1 MSSVQ
6 EKIDK
11 AKRLLQENKAPE
23 AEKQLRK
30 AVELDKTSITAKV
43 ELLRLLGLLK
53 KWDDFNKLVEDVFS
67 LASDNADVLTFKG
80 INLSRQQKHAEAIG
94 YYQKALAINPSLVMA
109 YTNLGTALREAN
121 QPSASEEALQKGLK
135 LEPNNFH
142 LHYELAQTLGYQM
155 RVDSAT
161 YELVETLKIN
171 PKYERGYLSLAKLY
185 NQIGQ
190 TDQAIDVLR
199 QCLTNVPTSED
210 ALNLMR
216 EFMVLKGDFQGAYKL
231 WEQVIALR
239 GLMSDYLELSKICLA
254 ANNIPQAEQV
264 LLRAATIS
272 PNSWQPHCYLA
283 ELYDLAGISDRAA
296 EKHRLAIR
304 LGKSAY
310 EPYNVFGL
318 HLIKKGDL
326 QGAINQF
333 SQAYKLA
340 PTQSNVVYNLAVALS
355 KANRMTEAKA
365 LLEKALAGSPEQAF
379 YNEMYNLLNLIN
391 KETQQSITS
400 A

>member
-1 MSSVQ
+1 
-6 EKIDK
+6 
-11 AKRLLQENKAPE
+11 
-23 AEKQLRK
+23 
-30 AVELDKTSITAKV
+30 
-43 ELLRLLGLLK
+43 
-53 KWDDFNKLVEDVFS
+53 
-67 LASDNADVLTFKG
+67 
-80 INLSRQQKHAEAIG
+80 
-94 YYQKALAINPSLVMA
+94 
-109 YTNLGTALREAN
+109 
-121 QPSASEEALQKGLK
+121 
-135 LEPNNFH
+135 
-142 LHYELAQTLGYQM
+142 
-155 RVDSAT
+155 
-161 YELVETLKIN
+161 
-171 PKYERGYLSLAKLY
+171 
-185 NQIGQ
+185 
-190 TDQAIDVLR
+190 QAIDVLR

-365 LLEKALAGSPEQAF
+365 
-379 YNEMYNLLNLIN
+379 
-391 KETQQSITS
+391 QQSITS